1 MLLTWMM
8 LIFSYF
14 YFIEYIY
21 IYMFP
26 SYLHIQKAKSA
37 TETIK
42 NEETKAKK
50 TAGEGIAALYRGVK
64 TRENPTIYL
73 KKLERALTLLTDIKE
88 KFTSN
93 EDIWKAL
100 SSHLYH
106 HPSIEPDQIPM
117 PPPVRKSKRESVFVP
132 SDHPARI
139 ERKEGDEGYLVKMLR
154 KKLRLQFKA
163 NLEEILNDI
172 AKISSLNL
180 NVAAGVFRRRSDRL
194 GVEKERGSMVPIQ
207 EKQIMLQAKDIDERK
222 QRLILTLSGNPRIL
236 GVDGTVRLS
245 VMDQLEKM
253 KYMYTYKD
261 ALKEPARFIDF
272 LIDFLNNV
280 IGNFKHRF
288 MSNPEKREV
297 NFKKVTQGEEK
308 KEGGRRKTRKKKKR
322 KKRKTRKG
330 KRRKRKTRKR
340 RTRKRYR

>member
-1 MLLTWMM
+1 ML
-8 LIFSYF
+8 
-14 YFIEYIY
+14 
-21 IYMFP
+21 P
-26 SYLHIQKAKSA
+26 SHIQIQKAQ
-37 TETIK
+37 IK
-42 NEETKAKK
+42 QNEEKMTKARVGRK
-50 TAGEGIAALYRGVK
+50 IAASYRGAK
-64 TRENPTIYL
+64 TRQDPTIYL

-93 EDIWKAL
+93 EDIWRAL
-100 SSHLYH
+100 TSHLH
-106 HPSIEPDQIPM
+106 QHPSIEPDRIPM
-117 PPPVRKSKRESVFVP
+117 PPPIRRSKRESIFTHPQSDFVTKKL
-132 SDHPARI
+132 
-139 ERKEGDEGYLVKMLR
+139 ERKEGEPHGPLFKMLHE
-154 KKLRLQFKA
+154 KLRGMYKA

-180 NVAAGVFRRRSDRL
+180 NVAAGVYKFPLRSDRL
-194 GVEKERGSMVPIQ
+194 GILMDLDPTRRSMVPIQ
-207 EKQIMLQAKDIDERK
+207 EKQIMLQAEDIDERK

-236 GVDGTVRLS
+236 GVDGTVQIS
-245 VMDQLEKM
+245 VLDQLEKM

-322 KKRKTRKG
+322 KKKKTRKG

>member
-1 MLLTWMM
+1 
-8 LIFSYF
+8 
-14 YFIEYIY
+14 
-21 IYMFP
+21 MFP

-139 ERKEGDEGYLVKMLR
+139 ERKEGEEGDEGYLVKMLR

-207 EKQIMLQAKDIDERK
+207 QKQIMLHDEGK
-222 QRLILTLSGNPRIL
+222 PRLILTLSSHPRIL

-245 VMDQLEKM
+245 VLDRLEKM
-253 KYMYTYKD
+253 KYMYTYED

-272 LIDFLNNV
+272 LIDFLNNE
-280 IGNFKHRF
+280 IRNFKHRF
-288 MSNPEKREV
+288 MSNPERR
-297 NFKKVTQGEEK
+297 NASFKKVSQGEEK
-308 KEGGRRKTRKKKKR
+308 KGGRRR
-322 KKRKTRKG
+322 TRKG
-330 KRRKRKTRKR
+330 KRRTRKGKQRRKRKTRKKIKR
-340 RTRKRYR
+340 KTRKKRSRR

>member
-1 MLLTWMM
+1 
-8 LIFSYF
+8 
-14 YFIEYIY
+14 
-21 IYMFP
+21 MFP

-117 PPPVRKSKRESVFVP
+117 PPPIRRSKRESIFTHPQSDFVTKKL
-132 SDHPARI
+132 
-139 ERKEGDEGYLVKMLR
+139 ERKEGETHGPLFKMLHE
-154 KKLRLQFKA
+154 KLRGMYKA

-180 NVAAGVFRRRSDRL
+180 NVVAGVFRRRSDRL
-194 GVEKERGSMVPIQ
+194 GVEKERG
-207 EKQIMLQAKDIDERK
+207 R
-222 QRLILTLSGNPRIL
+222 
-236 GVDGTVRLS
+236 
-245 VMDQLEKM
+245 M
-253 KYMYTYKD
+253 KYMYTYED

-272 LIDFLNNV
+272 LIDFLNNE
-280 IGNFKHRF
+280 IRNFKHRF
-288 MSNPEKREV
+288 MSNPERR
-297 NFKKVTQGEEK
+297 NASFKKVSQGEEK
-308 KEGGRRKTRKKKKR
+308 KGGRRKTRKKKKR
-322 KKRKTRKG
+322 RKRKTRKG

>member
-1 MLLTWMM
+1 
-8 LIFSYF
+8 
-14 YFIEYIY
+14 
-21 IYMFP
+21 MFP

-117 PPPVRKSKRESVFVP
+117 PPPIRRSKRESIFTHPQSDFVTKKL
-132 SDHPARI
+132 
-139 ERKEGDEGYLVKMLR
+139 ERKEGEPHGPLFKMLHE
-154 KKLRLQFKA
+154 KLRGMYKA

-180 NVAAGVFRRRSDRL
+180 NVAAGVYKFPLRSDRL
-194 GVEKERGSMVPIQ
+194 GILMDLDPTRRSMVPIQ
-207 EKQIMLQAKDIDERK
+207 EKQIMLQAEDIDERK

-253 KYMYTYKD
+253 KYMYTYED

-272 LIDFLNNV
+272 LIDFLNNE
-280 IGNFKHRF
+280 IRNFKHRF

-297 NFKKVTQGEEK
+297 NFKKVTKGEEK
-308 KEGGRRKTRKKKKR
+308 KGKGGG
-322 KKRKTRKG
+322 G
-330 KRRKRKTRKR
+330 KEKNKIKI
-340 RTRKRYR
+340 K

>member
-1 MLLTWMM
+1 
-8 LIFSYF
+8 
-14 YFIEYIY
+14 
-21 IYMFP
+21 MFP

-117 PPPVRKSKRESVFVP
+117 PPPIRRSKRESIFTHPQSDFVTKKL
-132 SDHPARI
+132 
-139 ERKEGDEGYLVKMLR
+139 ERKEGETHGPLFKMLHE
-154 KKLRLQFKA
+154 KLRGMYKA

-180 NVAAGVFRRRSDRL
+180 NVVAGVFRRRSDRL

-207 EKQIMLQAKDIDERK
+207 QKQIMLHDEGK
-222 QRLILTLSGNPRIL
+222 PRLILTLSSHPRIL

-245 VMDQLEKM
+245 VLDRLEKM
-253 KYMYTYKD
+253 KYMYTYED

-272 LIDFLNNV
+272 LIDFLNNE
-280 IGNFKHRF
+280 IRNFKHRF
-288 MSNPEKREV
+288 MSNPERR
-297 NFKKVTQGEEK
+297 NASFKKVSQGEEK
-308 KEGGRRKTRKKKKR
+308 KGGRRKTRKKKKR
-322 KKRKTRKG
+322 RKRKTRKG